1 MTMQINLERRDN
13 ETRRWDKVATFNC
26 GIYAMESAR
35 ALSETEEWE
44 WRVVDNRHAGGPL
57 VIIYKEGVAS

>member
-1 MTMQINLERRDN
+1 MQINLERRDN

-57 VIIYKEGVAS
+57 VVIYKEGVAS

>member
-13 ETRRWDKVATFNC
+13 ETRRWDKVATFDC

-57 VIIYKEGVAS
+57 VVIYKEGVAS

>member
-13 ETRRWDKVATFNC
+13 ETRRWDKVATFDC

-44 WRVVDNRHAGGPL
+44 WRVVDNRWSEGPIVL
-57 VIIYKEGVAS
+57 IYKEGVAT

>member
-1 MTMQINLERRDN
+1 MQINLERRDN
-13 ETRRWDKVATFNC
+13 ETRRWDKMAVFDC
-26 GIYAMESAR
+26 GIYAMEAAR

-57 VIIYKEGVAS
+57 VVIYKGGIAS

>member
-1 MTMQINLERRDN
+1 MQINLERRDN
-13 ETRRWDKVATFNC
+13 ETRRWDKMAVFDC
-26 GIYAMESAR
+26 GIYAMEAAR

-57 VIIYKEGVAS
+57 VVIYKEGVAS

>member
-57 VIIYKEGVAS
+57 VVIYKEGVAS

>member
-1 MTMQINLERRDN
+1 MMQINLERRDN
-13 ETRRWDKVATFNC
+13 ETRRWDKMAVFDC
-26 GIYAMESAR
+26 GIYAMEAAR

-57 VIIYKEGVAS
+57 VVIYKEGVAS

>member
-13 ETRRWDKVATFNC
+13 ETRRWDTVATFEF
-26 GIYAMESAR
+26 GSHAMEAAR

-44 WRVVDNRHAGGPL
+44 WRVVDNRWSEGPIVL
-57 VIIYKEGVAS
+57 IYKEGIAT